1 MHLDTGDLFAE
12 NARVLL
18 DAFDPRARMLCAAVY
33 AATLSAMDRPAALA
47 FAALLPGALFL
58 CGPLRP
64 LLRSLRQ
71 LNLVSLAMTFL
82 LALTWPGKTLWGP
95 FTREGIRQGLLIT
108 VRLNLISVALL
119 RLIAAMGPARSETAL
134 ARLGCPE
141 KLRVLLLLTLRGIYL
156 LAERMAMALQAVNLR
171 SGSRPSGRSPDLRG
185 TLRWRVFAFMAA
197 SALLQSSDRSERMM
211 LALNCRGGLAGF
223 AAAQPLHWRIR
234 DTALAVFCAI
244 LLAAALALD
253 FSGGAQ

>member
-1 MHLDTGDLFAE
+1 MRLDTGDLFAE
-12 NARVLL
+12 NARAPL
-18 DAFDPRARMLCAAVY
+18 DVFDPRARIVCAAAY
-33 AATLSAMDRPAALA
+33 AVTLSALDRPAALA
-47 FAALLPGALFL
+47 FAALLPGALFF

-71 LNLVSLAMTFL
+71 LNLVSLVMTF
-82 LALTWPGKTLWGP
+82 LALTWPGETLWGP
-95 FTREGIRQGLLIT
+95 FTREGIRQGLLIA
-108 VRLNLISVALL
+108 VRLNLISVVLL

-156 LAERMAMALQAVNLR
+156 LAERMAAALQAVNLR
-171 SGSRPSGRSPDLRG
+171 SGARGAGRSPHLKG
-185 TLRWRVFAFMAA
+185 MLRWRVFAFMAA

-223 AAAQPLHWRIR
+223 AAAQPLRWRIR
-234 DTALAVFCAI
+234 DTALAVFCAVV
-244 LLAAALALD
+244 LAAAQALD
-253 FSGGAQ
+253 FSGGFQ

>member
-1 MHLDTGDLFAE
+1 MRLDTGDLFAE
-12 NARVLL
+12 NARAPL
-18 DAFDPRARMLCAAVY
+18 DVFDPRARIVCAAAY
-33 AATLSAMDRPAALA
+33 AVTLSALDRPAALA
-47 FAALLPGALFL
+47 FAALLPGALFF

-71 LNLVSLAMTFL
+71 LNLVSLVMTFL
-82 LALTWPGKTLWGP
+82 LALTWPGETLWGP
-95 FTREGIRQGLLIT
+95 FTREGIRQGLLIA
-108 VRLNLISVALL
+108 VRLNLISVVLL

-156 LAERMAMALQAVNLR
+156 LAERMATALQAVNLR
-171 SGSRPSGRSPDLRG
+171 SGAGRSPHLKG
-185 TLRWRVFAFMAA
+185 MLRWRVFAFMAA

-223 AAAQPLHWRIR
+223 AAAQPLRWRIR
-234 DTALAVFCAI
+234 DTALAVFCAVV
-244 LLAAALALD
+244 LAAAQALD
-253 FSGGAQ
+253 FSGGFQ

>member
-1 MHLDTGDLFAE
+1 MRLDTGDLVAE
-12 NARVLL
+12 NARAPL
-18 DAFDPRARMLCAAVY
+18 DVFDPRARIVCAAAY
-33 AATLSAMDRPAALA
+33 AVTLSALDRPAALA
-47 FAALLPGALFL
+47 FAALLPGALFF

-71 LNLVSLAMTFL
+71 LNLVSLVMTFL
-82 LALTWPGKTLWGP
+82 LALTWPGETLWGP
-95 FTREGIRQGLLIT
+95 FTREGIRQGLLIA
-108 VRLNLISVALL
+108 VRLNLISVVLL

-156 LAERMAMALQAVNLR
+156 LAERMATALQAVNLR
-171 SGSRPSGRSPDLRG
+171 SGAGRSPHLKG
-185 TLRWRVFAFMAA
+185 MLRWRVFAFMAA

-223 AAAQPLHWRIR
+223 AAAQPLRWRIR
-234 DTALAVFCAI
+234 DTALAVFCAVV
-244 LLAAALALD
+244 LAAAQALD
-253 FSGGAQ
+253 FSGGFQ

>member
-1 MHLDTGDLFAE
+1 MRLDTGGLFAE
-12 NARVLL
+12 NARAPL
-18 DAFDPRARMLCAAVY
+18 DAFDPRARLLCAAAY
-33 AATLSAMDRPAALA
+33 AVTLSALDRPAALA
-47 FAALLPGALFL
+47 VAALLPGTLLF

-82 LALTWPGKTLWGP
+82 LALTWPGRTLWGP
-95 FTREGIRQGLLIT
+95 FSREGIRQGLLIT
-108 VRLNLISVALL
+108 VRLNLISIALL
-119 RLIAAMGPARSETAL
+119 RLIAAMGPARCETAL

-156 LAERMAMALQAVNLR
+156 LAERMATALQAVNLR
-171 SGSRPSGRSPDLRG
+171 SGSRGAGRSPYLKG

-223 AAAQPLHWRIR
+223 AAAQPLRWKTR
-234 DTALAVFCAI
+234 DTALAVFCAVV
-244 LLAAALALD
+244 LAAAQAFD
-253 FSGGAQ
+253 FSGGFQ